1 MTTLNEYYQFKVF
14 YLLKLWNN
22 YRNIG
27 SFIGN
32 KESKKKKNINTNITQ
47 CHYCKTFTDNA
58 ST

>member
-1 MTTLNEYYQFKVF
+1 MTTLNEYYQFIVF

-32 KESKKKKNINTNITQ
+32 KESKKKNINTNITQ

>member
-32 KESKKKKNINTNITQ
+32 KESKKKKYKHKYHTMPLL
-47 CHYCKTFTDNA
+47 
-58 ST
+58 